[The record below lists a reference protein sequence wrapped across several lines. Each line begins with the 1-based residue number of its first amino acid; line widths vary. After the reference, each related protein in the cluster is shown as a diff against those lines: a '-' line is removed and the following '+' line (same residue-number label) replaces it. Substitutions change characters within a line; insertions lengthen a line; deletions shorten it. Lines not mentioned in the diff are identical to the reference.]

1 MQINGE
7 SMEIRKCDMYLPVKF
22 TFLRRYQT
30 MQLDK
35 RQPNLTNTCLFNQLR
50 NILISQAGE
59 VVLVSAYSLSCV

>member
-35 RQPNLTNTCLFNQLR
+35 RQPNLTNTCLFNH
-50 NILISQAGE
+50 SE
-59 VVLVSAYSLSCV
+59 TY

>member
-50 NILISQAGE
+50 NILISRAGE
-59 VVLVSAYSLSCV
+59 VVLASAYSLSCV